1 MIRKSLKLLKSAKKI
16 ALFSHSNPDPD
27 TIGSTIALYLALKQ
41 KNKQVY
47 IFCDVETPS
56 NYAFLEEFAFYNS
69 KELAG
74 YDLFVSVDVPTNSM
88 LGKYEEEFMRFANT
102 LRIDH
107 HMAGDNFANAS
118 VVRPYSACAVLVYEI
133 CKKLKVKITKEI
145 ATALYFGICGDT
157 GLFRN
162 TNTDSK
168 TFNICSKLLKDGAEI
183 RRVYSEFF
191 DKRNVNSVK
200 LTSHALL
207 NARVNDEFKYA
218 IMTITK
224 EDFDGF
230 GVSQSENVGNLPNTY
245 LNCGYKVA
253 VILKEREDGI
263 HCSFRSKF
271 EYDCSVLASKFG
283 GGGHKNAAGC
293 AIEDTMQNAL
303 EMVEKEIKE
312 FLK

>member
-1 MIRKSLKLLKSAKKI
+1 MIRKIIKLIKKAKKI

-27 TIGSTIALYLALKQ
+27 TIGSTIALCLALKQ
-41 KNKQVY
+41 KGKQVD
-47 IFCDVETPS
+47 IFCDIETPT
-56 NYAFLEEFAFYNS
+56 NYGFLEEFKNYNIS
-69 KELAG
+69 ELDG
-74 YDLFVSVDVPTNSM
+74 FDLFVSVDVPTNSM
-88 LGKYEEEFMRFANT
+88 LGKYEETFVNFNNSI
-102 LRIDH
+102 RIDH
-107 HMAGDNFANAS
+107 HISGDNFAKES
-118 VVRPYSACAVLVYEI
+118 VVRPYSACALLVYEI
-133 CKKLKVKITKEI
+133 CKKLKVKITKDI

-168 TFNICSKLLKDGAEI
+168 TFEVCSELLENGAEI

-191 DKRNVNSVK
+191 DKRNVETVK

-207 NARVNDEFKYA
+207 NARLNDEYKYA
-218 IMTITK
+218 IMTISK
-224 EDFDGF
+224 DDFECF

-271 EYDCSVLASKFG
+271 EYDCSILASKFG
-283 GGGHKNAAGC
+283 GGGHKNASGC
-293 AIEDTMQNAL
+293 AIQDTMQNAL